1 MTEDEMTLQI
11 QQWEQHRDSQQHE
24 VAAKFLCEARSHL
37 RNGKEVL
44 AKRKTAAAFLIVEG
58 TQ

>member
-37 RNGKEVL
+37 RNGKDELVE
-44 AKRKTAAAFLIVEG
+44 RKTEAAFRVVEG